1 MARCCRL
8 IASFAESDVR
18 HAALSR
24 KVGQLPATHGGDGL
38 LYVYFKS
45 PLTLAALQTK
55 TAVMKKNLSLQTARA
70 QELTEED
77 WAQPRASAT
86 QQEEPSSSSQV
97 SVGTVSP

>member
-1 MARCCRL
+1 ML

-18 HAALSR
+18 HAAFLR
-24 KVGQLPATHGGDGL
+24 KVGQLLATHGGDGL
-38 LYVYFKS
+38 PLVYFKN

-55 TAVMKKNLSLQTARA
+55 TAVMKKNLALQTARA